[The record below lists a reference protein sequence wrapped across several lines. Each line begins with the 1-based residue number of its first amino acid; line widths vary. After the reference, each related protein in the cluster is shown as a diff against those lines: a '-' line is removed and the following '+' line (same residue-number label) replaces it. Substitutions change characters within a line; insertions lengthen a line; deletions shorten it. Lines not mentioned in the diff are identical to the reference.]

1 MKKLT
6 ALILALSLTASLAA
20 CGNSGGGNSG
30 ASNGGNS
37 STSQG
42 SSTSGSQASGSVQG
56 LTEAIAEQPILL
68 TSSGQSA
75 DYQIVGT
82 VLKNL
87 GLDYTMEATAS
98 ELGDAKTLM
107 IAVGG
112 SSKGLGAAGIDA
124 DQELARVTALID
136 AAESAGVT
144 IITLHTGGTTRR
156 GDLSDKFIA
165 PSFEKADYAIVVKE
179 GDQDGMMAGICST
192 NGIPVDM
199 IDSVTDLTTVLP
211 AAFK

>member
-1 MKKLT
+1 MKKRIAFLMLAT
-6 ALILALSLTASLAA
+6 ALSLSLVA
-20 CGNSGGGNSG
+20 CGGG
-30 ASNGGNS
+30 ASTGSGS
-37 STSQG
+37 G
-42 SSTSGSQASGSVQG
+42 SSDTSGNTSSSQSSASVQG

-87 GLDYTMEATAS
+87 GLDYTMEATAT

-124 DQELARVTALID
+124 DQELERITALID
-136 AAESAGVT
+136 AADSAGLT
-144 IITLHTGGTTRR
+144 IITLHTGGSTRR
-156 GDLSDKFIA
+156 GDLSDQFIT

-179 GDQDGMMAGICST
+179 GDQDGMMAGICSE
-192 NGIPVDM
+192 NGIPADM
-199 IDSVTDLTTVLP
+199 IDSVTDLTTVIP
-211 AAFK
+211 VAFK

>member
-1 MKKLT
+1 MKKLS
-6 ALILALSLTASLAA
+6 ALILALSMALSLAA
-20 CGNSGGGNSG
+20 CGGTSSSGTPS
-30 ASNGGNS
+30 
-37 STSQG
+37 
-42 SSTSGSQASGSVQG
+42 SGSQASSQASSQSGTAVEG
-56 LTEAIAEQPILL
+56 LSEAIAEQPILL
-68 TSSGQSA
+68 TSGGQSA

-87 GLDYTMEATAS
+87 GLDYTMEATAT

-124 DQELARVTALID
+124 DQELERITALID
-136 AAESAGVT
+136 AADSAGLT

-156 GDLSDKFIA
+156 GDLSDKFIT

-179 GDQDGMMAGICST
+179 GDQDGMMSGICSN
-192 NGIPVDM
+192 NGIPADM
-199 IDSVTDLTTVLP
+199 IDSVTDLATVLP
-211 AAFK
+211 GAFK

>member
-1 MKKLT
+1 MKRLT
-6 ALILALSLTASLAA
+6 AFILALAMAVSLTACGSGNKTPAQSSGSAA
-20 CGNSGGGNSG
+20 SSGGGSQD
-30 ASNGGNS
+30 
-37 STSQG
+37 ST
-42 SSTSGSQASGSVQG
+42 VQG
-56 LTEAIAEQPILL
+56 LSEAIAEQPILL

-75 DYQIVGT
+75 DYQIVGA

-87 GLDYTMEATAS
+87 GLEYTMEATAS

-124 DQELARVTALID
+124 DQELARITALID
-136 AAESAGVT
+136 AADSAGLT

-156 GDLSDKFIA
+156 GDLSDKFIS
-165 PSFEKADYAIVVKE
+165 PSFAKADYAIVVKE
-179 GDQDGMMAGICST
+179 GDQDGLMAGICSQ
-192 NGIPVDM
+192 NGIPADF
-199 IDSVTDLTTVLP
+199 IDSVTELTTVIP